1 MHMAV
6 TSVTSAM
13 NGAGAELA
21 SWEVLVICDAVPVII
36 EANGD
41 SDINLLEFM
50 EGCRQTRDPAFLRG
64 DCRSVAQM

>member
-1 MHMAV
+1 
-6 TSVTSAM
+6 M

-50 EGCRQTRDPAFLRG
+50 EGCRQNPGSGVSTR
-64 DCRSVAQM
+64 